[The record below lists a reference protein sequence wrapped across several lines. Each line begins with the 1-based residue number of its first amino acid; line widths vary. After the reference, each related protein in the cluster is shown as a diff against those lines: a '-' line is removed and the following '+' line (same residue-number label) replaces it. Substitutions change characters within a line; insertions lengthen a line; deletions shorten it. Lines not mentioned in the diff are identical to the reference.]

1 MEEKKYSFR
10 NEIKFGKQ
18 REKEERALKDFKR
31 NQLGLIISAITFF
44 AVLLI
49 TLSGIVLNKNMM
61 MILLVLSMT
70 GVFYFGR
77 ELRIIPKGQI
87 LFSSIK
93 ALLCLGMATSYAVMH
108 TGYWDVMDFGIL
120 GILIGVIL
128 LDVPRVIKAAK
139 ELHS

>member
-1 MEEKKYSFR
+1 
-10 NEIKFGKQ
+10 
-18 REKEERALKDFKR
+18 
-31 NQLGLIISAITFF
+31 
-44 AVLLI
+44 
-49 TLSGIVLNKNMM
+49 MM
-61 MILLVLSMT
+61 MIFLVLSMT